1 MNVSIYTTPFCPF
14 CVRAKMLLEKKGIAF
29 EEIDVS
35 ENHELRQELVQ
46 RTRRTTVPQI
56 FIDEHSIGGFDELDA
71 LNRSGDLDRMI
82 ADPN

>member
-35 ENHELRQELVQ
+35 ENHELRQELVR